1 MHKLRDLDRIG
12 RFPKGI
18 GLFFFK
24 ILSIFDEKEF
34 LSLLKAIIASQQNK
48 GVRLCL
54 LTQGLMAMFLRN

>member
-1 MHKLRDLDRIG
+1 MG
-12 RFPKGI
+12 RFPGGI

-34 LSLLKAIIASQQNK
+34 LYLLQVIIAIQKNK

-54 LTQGLMAMFLRN
+54 LTQVLMAMFLRN